1 MGIGNL
7 FYWAVVFLIIAIIAG
22 IFGFGGAEATAFS
35 AAHLIFYIAIV
46 LLIISLILGF
56 LRRGV

>member
-7 FYWAVVFLIIAIIAG
+7 FYWAIVFLIIAIIAG
-22 IFGFGGAEATAFS
+22 VLGFGGAEATAFS

-46 LLIISLILGF
+46 LLVLSLIFGF

>member
-7 FYWAVVFLIIAIIAG
+7 FYTPLVFLIIAIIAG

>member
-1 MGIGNL
+1 MGVGNL
-7 FYWAVVFLIIAIIAG
+7 FYWAIVFLIIAIIAG

-56 LRRGV
+56 LRRGI